1 MSERL
6 PSPTQRLDTP
16 LGDIVLQP
24 QPGLRVL
31 ATAGQDAAVPPLQIH
46 GVAFQFSGDFA
57 LAAGRWLL
65 QTASASLRRADWPL
79 RRGATWRQGEAS
91 SAAWTKLREVL
102 EARLTDYFHTP
113 DGEILLA
120 RGEYVDNHNELAT
133 TLAAIRDAERH
144 LDELR
149 DKAASLRRHLG
160 GLRQAI

>member
-1 MSERL
+1 MTERL
-6 PSPTQRLDTP
+6 PSPTQRLDTR

-24 QPGLRVL
+24 LPGLRVL

-57 LAAGRWLL
+57 LAAGRWRL
-65 QTASASLRRADWPL
+65 QTPAASLRRADWRL
-79 RRGATWRQGEAS
+79 RQGATWRQGEAS
-91 SAAWTKLREVL
+91 PAAWTRLREVL
-102 EARLTDYFHTP
+102 EARLTDFFHTP

-120 RGEYVDNHNELAT
+120 RGEYVDNYNDLGA
-133 TLAAIRDAERH
+133 TLAAIRDAERK

-149 DKAASLRRHLG
+149 EKAASLRRYLG